1 MQSTLHHII
10 FVKGMKRIVSIL
22 KENKSRLKTFSLL
35 IHDMFDVEV
44 AGDFVFDPFDS
55 LEIVPT
61 ANGTSKG
68 VTVNT
73 YIPLLH
79 DRIGWCTHP
88 KNVIPGNEEFETNHI
103 FAVPSEVDLIGTIK
117 TSLFYSK
124 EEIHQSIGAILG
136 KEGIFLYGPSQSFLQ
151 LLIED
156 KHKKKIILDIGDIV
170 EKITMTSRLD
180 SPQLSES
187 ENAFRFIKSVQ
198 TYTKSKYPDMDKDGN
213 KSIESSRV
221 DELVPSAF
229 ELVYIPFDKR
239 TKPKTKKN
247 CTIS

>member
-1 MQSTLHHII
+1 MER
-10 FVKGMKRIVSIL
+10 VVSIL
-22 KENKSRLKTFSLL
+22 KEKKSRLKSFSMLL
-35 IHDMFDVEV
+35 HDAYDVEI
-44 AGDFVFDPFDS
+44 AGDFVLDPFD
-55 LEIVPT
+55 IVLT
-61 ANGTSKG
+61 AKGTSKG
-68 VTVNT
+68 VNVNT

-79 DRIGWCTHP
+79 DRIGWCTRP
-88 KNVIPGNEEFETNHI
+88 ENVIPGNEEFETNHI

-117 TSLFYSK
+117 ASLFYSK
-124 EEIHQSIGAILG
+124 EEIHQSIGAIFG
-136 KEGIFLYGPSQSFLQ
+136 KEGIFLFGPSLSFLQ

-156 KHKKKIILDIGDIV
+156 KHKKKIILEIGDIV
-170 EKITMTSRLD
+170 ELITMTSRLD

-187 ENAFRFIKSVQ
+187 ENAFRFIKSIQ

-213 KSIESSRV
+213 KSIESGRV

-229 ELVYIPFDKR
+229 ELVYIPFDKER